1 MRRTL
6 FLSIALALQA
16 TATAAAA
23 EPVRVA
29 SEAIASQPLDA
40 ALNALSRQTG
50 LQFVYN
56 AQSAGN
62 PRTPGVPAGLSA
74 DAALSRLL
82 AGTGLRYR
90 YLNATTVT
98 IEAQDSASPAPT
110 SSAVA
115 PAGIAVAANTSQP
128 ADVAAP
134 AAGAGAQNLETIQV
148 TGSYSRSL
156 EQAVDIKRA
165 TVGFSDSI
173 VATDVADFPEQ
184 NLAEALQ
191 RVPGVTIERSKGLGT
206 KVNVRGLPSEYT
218 HVSIN
223 DLATASGSGG
233 RDVEFDMFAS
243 EIIQQVTVQKSPTAA
258 DEEGGIAGSV
268 KISTARPFDYSERK
282 LVFSAEGAHNSI
294 SEEVD
299 PRFAFL
305 AADTWGDWGALVSYS
320 QSKRTNRTDS
330 TSGINFRPSSRFLT
344 ASGTRGT
351 QAQSVLLRDA
361 GVNITNRNDS
371 DQTNRVVFQ
380 DKVGDRVYL
389 NEQDKWGATGSLQYK
404 PSNSFS
410 LTFDAMVGG
419 YDSTEDEYDAAAY
432 SASSRSTFDT
442 IHEYDADTLS
452 QYGMVVLRDVS
463 YTATQHEMLS
473 KERIN
478 KTDYGQY
485 SMALDWKGDSWYVD
499 ALVGY
504 SGAEKTSD
512 YSNLKHVA
520 YAPSRTR
527 WTGDSGETIPS
538 SAPGSIDMYNASDK
552 YLFEAYETTLEKV
565 KDDKYAA
572 QVNVTR
578 LLDLAF
584 LPALHTVK
592 FGARYTDR
600 SKERQYGEAKIT
612 GPSAGSAA
620 WVNSRTLADS
630 PLQSISDIVP
640 GGSYSHKGLD
650 WEQVSNEYARGA
662 FRYDGFHTPFD
673 PGQFYQVDE
682 KVMSFYAMTDFAFDI
697 GNVPFTINAGARYVD
712 TKVDSFG
719 FHPIQRPDGST
730 GYTDTPVSKD
740 GSYDDL
746 LPSFNM
752 TAELS
757 PGLLLRAAASKVMMR
772 PALTDVAYK
781 RTASWSSYRFTDGN
795 PELKPTYA
803 KQWEVGVEK
812 YLDNGALF
820 AASYFR
826 KNIDGVVINSLT
838 GMVEDVAVYNA
849 NGSLNGIYDFDV
861 YQPVN
866 AKGSYE
872 VDGIELV
879 AQMPLGMFTPWLE
892 GFGIN
897 ANYTM
902 LDSSLAGESDLG
914 IKTPMPGLSEKT
926 WNFTA
931 YYENERFD
939 ARVSYNHKDEYVES
953 IGYNLYPIY
962 RDAYGQ
968 MDVSIGYRITDNI
981 KISLKGINLTNEITS
996 GYTMDPS
1003 FPTMYEA
1010 SGRRISLG
1018 LRADF

>member
-6 FLSIALALQA
+6 FLSIALALQVA
-16 TATAAAA
+16 AGTAAADPA
-23 EPVRVA
+23 RA
-29 SEAIASQPLDA
+29 ATQAIAAQPLDS

-50 LQFVYN
+50 LQFVYS
-56 AQSAGN
+56 AQVAGN
-62 PRTPGVPAGLSA
+62 PRSPGVQAGLSA
-74 DAALSRLL
+74 DAALARLL
-82 AGTGLRYR
+82 SGTGLRYR

-98 IEAQDSASPAPT
+98 IEADTGGTPT
-110 SSAVA
+110 SSLPDA
-115 PAGIAVAANTSQP
+115 
-128 ADVAAP
+128 AAP
-134 AAGAGAQNLETIQV
+134 SLAAATPMAPTAEGMGAQNLETIQV

-156 EQAVDIKRA
+156 EQAVDLKRA
-165 TVGFSDSI
+165 NIGFSDSI

-218 HVSIN
+218 LVSIN

-268 KISTARPFDYSERK
+268 KISTARPFDYKERK
-282 LVFSAEGAHNSI
+282 LVLSAEGAHNSI

-305 AADTWGDWGALVSYS
+305 AADTWGDWGGLVSFS
-320 QSKRTNRTDS
+320 KAKRTNRTDS
-330 TSGINFRPSSRFLT
+330 TSGINFRPMSRFLG

-351 QAQSVLLRDA
+351 QAAAVLARDA
-361 GVNITNRNDS
+361 GVNVQNRTNTDE
-371 DQTNRVVFQ
+371 TNLIVFQ

-389 NEQDKWGATGSLQYK
+389 NEQDKWGATASLQYQ
-404 PSNSFS
+404 PSSTFS
-410 LTFDAMVGG
+410 VTFDAMLGG
-419 YDSTEDEYDAAAY
+419 YDTTEDEYDAAAY
-432 SASSRSTFDT
+432 SASSRSTLDT
-442 IHEYDADTLS
+442 IHDYDATTLAE
-452 QYGMVVLRDVS
+452 YGMVVLRDVS

-478 KTDYGQY
+478 KTDYSQY
-485 SMALDWKGDSWYVD
+485 SVALDWKGEDWHVD
-499 ALVGY
+499 AMAGF

-512 YSNLKHVA
+512 FSNLKHVA

-527 WTGDSGETIPS
+527 WTGRSGETIPS
-538 SAPGSIDMYNASDK
+538 AASNGFDMYNSPDK

-578 LLDLAF
+578 MLDLAF
-584 LPALHTVK
+584 LPALHSVK
-592 FGARYTDR
+592 FGARYTDK
-600 SKERQYGEAKIT
+600 SKQRQYGELKIT
-612 GPSAGSAA
+612 GPAAGDSA
-620 WVNSRTLADS
+620 WVNTRTLADS
-630 PLQSISDIVP
+630 PLQWISDIVP
-640 GGSYSHKGLD
+640 GGDYSIKDLD
-650 WEQVSNEYARGA
+650 WQQVSNDYARSA
-662 FRYDGFHTPFD
+662 FRYPGFHTPFD
-673 PGQFYQVDE
+673 AGQYYQVDE
-682 KVMSFYAMTDFAFDI
+682 KVTSLYAMTDFAFDI
-697 GNVPFTINAGARYVD
+697 GSVPVTANAGVRYVD
-712 TKVDSFG
+712 TAVTSFG
-719 FHPIQRPDGST
+719 YHPIQRPDGST

-746 LPSFNM
+746 LPSLNM
-752 TAELS
+752 TAELAH
-757 PGLLLRAAASKVMMR
+757 GLLLRAAASKTMMR
-772 PALTDVAYK
+772 PALTDIAYK
-781 RTASWSSYRFTDGN
+781 RTASWSSFRFTDGN
-795 PELKPTYA
+795 PDLKPTYA
-803 KQWEVGVEK
+803 KQWEVGLEQ
-812 YLDNGALF
+812 YLDNGALL

-826 KNIDGVVINSLT
+826 KNIDGVVINSFT
-838 GMVEDVAVYNA
+838 GIVPDVAVYNA

-866 AKGSYE
+866 AKGAYQ
-872 VDGIELV
+872 VDGVELV
-879 AQMPLGMFTPWLE
+879 AQLPLGMFHPLLD

-902 LDSSLAGESDLG
+902 LDSSLAGESSLG
-914 IKTPMPGLSEKT
+914 IRTPMPGLSEKT
-926 WNFTA
+926 WNLTA
-931 YYENERFD
+931 YYENSRFD

-953 IGYNLYPIY
+953 IGYDIYPIW

-968 MDVSIGYRITDNI
+968 LDVSIGYRITDTL
-981 KISLKGINLTNEITS
+981 KVSLKGINLTNEITS

>member
-6 FLSIALALQA
+6 FLSIALALQV
-16 TATAAAA
+16 TATAHAQGA
-23 EPVRVA
+23 EPARVA
-29 SEAIASQPLDA
+29 SEAIASQPLDM

-98 IEAQDSASPAPT
+98 IEAQNAASPAPT
-110 SSAVA
+110 SALAAPGTAVVADTAAA
-115 PAGIAVAANTSQP
+115 PGGVG
-128 ADVAAP
+128 AP
-134 AAGAGAQNLETIQV
+134 AAEAANLETIQV

-268 KISTARPFDYSERK
+268 KISTARPFDYNERK

-305 AADTWGDWGALVSYS
+305 AADTWGDWGGLVSYS

-361 GVNITNRNDS
+361 GVNITDRNDA

-404 PSNSFS
+404 PSNNFS

-442 IHEYDADTLS
+442 IHEYDATTLS
-452 QYGMVVLRDVS
+452 EYGMVVLRDVS

-478 KTDYGQY
+478 KTDYSQY
-485 SMALDWKGDSWYVD
+485 SMAMDWKGDSWYVD

-512 YSNLKHVA
+512 FSNLKHVA

-527 WTGDSGETIPS
+527 WTGDSGETIPT
-538 SAPGSIDMYNASDK
+538 AAAGSFDMYNDPGR

-600 SKERQYGEAKIT
+600 SKERQYGELKIT
-612 GPSAGSAA
+612 GPTAGSAA
-620 WVNSRTLADS
+620 WVNTRTMADS
-630 PLQSISDIVP
+630 PLEYISDIVP
-640 GGSYSHKGLD
+640 GGSYSNKGLN
-650 WEQVSNEYARGA
+650 WQQISNEYARSA
-662 FRYDGFHTPFD
+662 FRYDGFYTPFD

-697 GNVPFTINAGARYVD
+697 GRVPFTVNAGARYVD

-719 FHPIQRPDGST
+719 YHPIQLPNGST
-730 GYTDTPVSKD
+730 GYTDTPVSQD

-772 PALTDVAYK
+772 PALTDIAYK

-795 PELKPTYA
+795 PGLKPTYA

-838 GMVEDVAVYNA
+838 GVVEDVAVYNA

-866 AKGSYE
+866 AKGAYE

-914 IKTPMPGLSEKT
+914 IQTPMPGLSEKT

-953 IGYNLYPIY
+953 IGYNLYPIW

-981 KISLKGINLTNEITS
+981 KISLKGINLTNERTS

-1003 FPTMYEA
+1003 FPTMDET